1 MIRGTASSGR
11 TADSIGTDLSLDVT
25 RKCMEILASRTELAL
40 VKDTPEHQAVDR
52 CEQVHPTAISQVAEW
67 CHVDVMRIVMNGAK

>member
-52 CEQVHPTAISQVAEW
+52 CEQVHATAISQVAEW
-67 CHVDVMRIVMNGAK
+67 CHVGVMRIVMNGAK